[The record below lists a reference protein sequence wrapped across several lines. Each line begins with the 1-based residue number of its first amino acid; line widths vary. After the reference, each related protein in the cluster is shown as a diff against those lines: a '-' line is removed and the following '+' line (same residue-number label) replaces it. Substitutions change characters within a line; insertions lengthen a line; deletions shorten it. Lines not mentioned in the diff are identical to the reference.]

1 WSQPVPIGK
10 WAPSTIK
17 ATETPPACPQSAC
30 NVNDILCP
38 KVYIPNFHMKLGIL
52 GFLATGTGPDDLKG
66 NYGILDQQLAIHW
79 VKSNIDAFGG
89 DPNKITLFGQS
100 TGAQSTTIHYLRHE
114 MQPFFRAAIIQS
126 CPVAIPFRTYVQY
139 ITPTILLV
147 QQLNYTLDGISC
159 FRASSYHDIVAAQ
172 NVINSKITSLQF
184 LQFFEPWL
192 PVIDNIIVGGQLMD
206 MFSSTSFLL
215 KPLIIGTMNEEAL
228 GYVYG
233 ELTQP
238 LSPLGYLTVGPILFG
253 SNFSAIAMRYPPEGS
268 GDQRP
273 LLARLVTQWVFA
285 CPTRVLAHKAA
296 AYSYVFGYPLRTT
309 GIINAGICEARA
321 CHGYE
326 LPFLFQAF
334 WLNFTNADR
343 YISQTLATYWTNYA
357 KSKNPNHPVKVPLA
371 WSKLAS
377 QSEKYLNFT
386 DPVQI
391 TTNYLMNDCNFWD
404 GIGY

>member
-1 WSQPVPIGK
+1 
-10 WAPSTIK
+10 
-17 ATETPPACPQSAC
+17 
-30 NVNDILCP
+30 
-38 KVYIPNFHMKLGIL
+38 
-52 GFLATGTGPDDLKG
+52 
-66 NYGILDQQLAIHW
+66 
-79 VKSNIDAFGG
+79 
-89 DPNKITLFGQS
+89 
-100 TGAQSTTIHYLRHE
+100 
-114 MQPFFRAAIIQS
+114 
-126 CPVAIPFRTYVQY
+126 
-139 ITPTILLV
+139 
-147 QQLNYTLDGISC
+147 
-159 FRASSYHDIVAAQ
+159 
-172 NVINSKITSLQF
+172 
-184 LQFFEPWL
+184 
-192 PVIDNIIVGGQLMD
+192 
-206 MFSSTSFLL
+206 MFSSTSFPL
-215 KPLIIGTMNEEAL
+215 KPLIIGTMTEEAL

-238 LSPLGYLTVGPILFG
+238 LSPLGYLTVGQILLG

-285 CPTRVLAHKAA
+285 CSTRVLAHKAA
-296 AYSYVFGYPLRTT
+296 AYS
-309 GIINAGICEARA
+309 
-321 CHGYE
+321 YE

-391 TTNYLMNDCNFWD
+391 TTNYLMNDCNF
-404 GIGY
+404 